1 MGGRILLVDDGGD
14 VPRHLAAE
22 LQARGHELERSTSA
36 AAIERATVTRP
47 DLLVLDAGGH
57 SADVLRLLRA
67 DPMTAWVPVVVL
79 TDQAD
84 PAGRAVLLAS
94 GADDCVTMPHDPLEL
109 TARIEGTLRRTA
121 DIRALSPLTGLP
133 GNHRIDV
140 EVAARASS
148 GHPYAI
154 CHVDLDDFKAF
165 NDAYGFSRG
174 DGLLLLLAGCL
185 QRAALRVGEPP
196 AFLGHVGGD
205 DFVVVCGPEQAEP
218 LASSALDEFAVL
230 SPAHYDP
237 ADTARGHLETTD
249 RRGELRR
256 YPLVSVSVG
265 IALHRGGTGDHRRMV
280 ATAAEMK
287 TVAKREQGSFV
298 AVDRRE

>member
-1 MGGRILLVDDGGD
+1 MGGRILLVDEGGD
-14 VPRHLAAE
+14 GPRYLAAE
-22 LQARGHELERSTSA
+22 LQARGHEVERTTNA
-36 AAIERATVTRP
+36 AVVGRATVSGP
-47 DLLVLDAGGH
+47 DLLVLDAGDH
-57 SADVLRLLRA
+57 AADVLRLLRA
-67 DPMTAWVPVVVL
+67 DPLTAWLPVVAL
-79 TDQAD
+79 TDRDD
-84 PAGRAVLLAS
+84 PASRAALLAS
-94 GADDCVTMPHDPLEL
+94 GADDCVSLPHDPLEL

-140 EVAARASS
+140 EVAGRATS

-154 CHVDLDDFKAF
+154 CHVDLDEFKAF

-185 QRAALRVGEPP
+185 QRAALQAGEPP

-205 DFVVVCGPEQAEP
+205 DFVVVCAPEQAEP
-218 LASSALDEFAVL
+218 LASAALDEFAAL

-237 ADTARGHLETTD
+237 ADAARGHLETVD